1 MECHYCGKDV
11 EGLPFRCNYCG
22 YFFCGDHRLPENHA
36 CPKVGGP
43 IQPGY
48 AKLPSIRNSPRN
60 NPSRAPTIRSGRAG
74 FGLRY
79 SGLFS
84 KVEQKHVLLATAL
97 MTLVGLSLFNY
108 ALPFI
113 RSWLL
118 LILIPGFV
126 MSFLGHELAHKFS
139 AQRNG
144 LWAEFRTNP
153 YGLLLTALSAI
164 PGLPFKFLAPGQ
176 VNIQGN
182 ASKEVMGSIA
192 LIGPGLNIVLGIAFI
207 VVGKILVPYVSS
219 AFLELAAFN
228 GWLAVINMIP
238 FGSLDG
244 TRVFYWDKTRWV
256 IALIASAVVLVLS
269 YVSFIL

>member
-1 MECHYCGKDV
+1 LECHYCGKEV

-22 YFFCGDHRLPENHA
+22 YSFCGDHRLPENHA

-48 AKLPSIRNSPRN
+48 AKLPSIRNTSRN
-60 NPSRAPTIRSGRAG
+60 SPSRAPTIRTGRSGFR
-74 FGLRY
+74 LRY

-84 KVEQKHVLLATAL
+84 RVEQRHVLLATAL
-97 MTLVGLSLFNY
+97 MTLVGISLDY
-108 ALPFI
+108 TLPFI
-113 RSWLL
+113 RPWLL

-126 MSFLGHELAHKFS
+126 LSFLGHELAHKFS

-176 VNIQGN
+176 MNIQGN
-182 ASKEVMGSIA
+182 ASNEVMGSIA
-192 LIGPGLNIVLGIAFI
+192 LIGPGLNIVLGAVFLVI
-207 VVGKILVPYVSS
+207 GKILSPFVST
-219 AFLELAAFN
+219 AFLELGAFN
-228 GWLAVINMIP
+228 GWLAVINLIP

-244 TRVFYWDKTRWV
+244 TRVFSWDKTRWV
-256 IALIASAVVLVLS
+256 IALVGAAAVLVFS
-269 YVSFIL
+269 YIQFI